1 MHVPEDGVPLLAKAP
16 GGYHARQPGS
26 SNLETLVALVRH
38 EGWIDSS
45 SSHVGQGDFQ
55 PRSQRP
61 ELIRSLHL
69 FHLVH
74 RAVLEKDI
82 EAAHGVFLDV
92 ETYGGDT
99 VLRRA
104 ELDLLPRYRELAE
117 QDVAGRKGEDDD
129 SCGKSVEGQ
138 WRWHSQEEQNDHYDV
153 VEWIA
158 EQPWCTGKVGMIGE
172 SYFAWTQWMA
182 AAQAP
187 PHLACIVPFDGGA
200 DMYRDV
206 AYHGGIMATGFPAGW
221 HITELRSHYRVG
233 RVAENATQGDWDL
246 GWNVINHQLADD
258 FWKVRNP
265 DFSNIRCPVYSIG
278 ILHKVGIHLRG
289 NIRGYEEVTAPKKL
303 MLCHGDFEGDE
314 VAIFESIQV
323 RNQLLRWYDHWL
335 KGNDTGIMD
344 EPAVNVFVRGREE
357 YRPENEWPLARTEY
371 KKMYLSGKQTGVVDS
386 LNDGGLSWD
395 APAMDGA
402 SVTYSYPDPD
412 WTGFSG
418 VGTAVMDKG
427 ILHPCKKIL
436 TFTSDPMPQDTEVTG
451 STVLV
456 LYASSDQ
463 PDTEFL
469 VRIWDQFPD
478 EMQMPGMPPAG
489 RILTR
494 GWLKASH
501 AATKSEEL
509 SKPFRPYYMHDAP
522 QPIEPG
528 KMYKFEIEIWATSNC
543 FLKGHRLRLDLANGD
558 SNALDFGGH
567 YYGLKVGKDTI
578 YFDKDHPSHLI
589 LPVIPPK

>member
-1 MHVPEDGVPLLAKAP
+1 MYSQILIPEVMASMMPEDFPADKLSKPCYKVRVDKDVMVTMRDGVRVAVDVYRPDAP
-16 GGYHARQPGS
+16 GEFPSLYASSPYQKDLYWLPPVPTFHMRETNKIEWFVERGYCYVNHDIRGS
-26 SNLETLVALVRH
+26 
-38 EGWIDSS
+38 
-45 SSHVGQGDFQ
+45 
-55 PRSQRP
+55 
-61 ELIRSLHL
+61 
-69 FHLVH
+69 
-74 RAVLEKDI
+74 
-82 EAAHGVFLDV
+82 
-92 ETYGGDT
+92 
-99 VLRRA
+99 
-104 ELDLLPRYRELAE
+104 
-117 QDVAGRKGEDDD
+117 
-129 SCGKSVEGQ
+129 GKSVEGQ

-371 KKMYLSGKQTGVVDS
+371 KKMYLSDKQTGVVDS
-386 LNDGGLSWD
+386 LNDGGLGWD
-395 APAMDGA
+395 APAVDGA

-418 VGTAVMDKG
+418 VGTAVMDRG

-436 TFTSDPMPQDTEVTG
+436 TFTSDPMPQDTEVIG

-469 VRIWDQFPD
+469 VRIWDQLPD

-522 QPIEPG
+522 KPIEPG

-578 YFDKDHPSHLI
+578 YFDKNHPSHLI

>member
-1 MHVPEDGVPLLAKAP
+1 MRDGVRVALDVYRPDAP
-16 GGYHARQPGS
+16 GEFPSLYASSPYQKDLYYLPPVPTFHMRETNKIEWFVERGYCYVNHDIRGS
-26 SNLETLVALVRH
+26 
-38 EGWIDSS
+38 
-45 SSHVGQGDFQ
+45 
-55 PRSQRP
+55 
-61 ELIRSLHL
+61 
-69 FHLVH
+69 
-74 RAVLEKDI
+74 
-82 EAAHGVFLDV
+82 
-92 ETYGGDT
+92 
-99 VLRRA
+99 
-104 ELDLLPRYRELAE
+104 
-117 QDVAGRKGEDDD
+117 
-129 SCGKSVEGQ
+129 GKSVEGQ
-138 WRWHSQEEQNDHYDV
+138 WRWHSQEEQNDFYDV

-158 EQPWCTGKVGMIGE
+158 SQPWCTGKVGMIGE
-172 SYFAWTQWMA
+172 SYYAWTQWMA

-187 PHLACIVPFDGGA
+187 PHLACVVPFDGGA

-246 GWNVINHQLADD
+246 GWNVINHQLMDD

-265 DFSNIRCPVYSIG
+265 DFSNIKCPVYSIG

-289 NIRGYEEVTAPKKL
+289 NIRGYEEVKTPKKL

-344 EPAVNVFVRGREE
+344 EPPVNIFVRGREL

-371 KKMYLSGKQTGVVDS
+371 TKVY
-386 LNDGGLSWD
+386 
-395 APAMDGA
+395 
-402 SVTYSYPDPD
+402 
-412 WTGFSG
+412 
-418 VGTAVMDKG
+418 
-427 ILHPCKKIL
+427 L
-436 TFTSDPMPQDTEVTG
+436 TFTSDPLPEDTEVIG
-451 STVLV
+451 NTVLV

-463 PDTEFL
+463 PDAEFL

-478 EMQMPGMPPAG
+478 ETQMPGMPPAG

-501 AATKSEEL
+501 AFTKSEEL
-509 SKPFRPYYMHDAP
+509 SKPYRPYYLHDSP
-522 QPIEPG
+522 KPIEPG
-528 KMYKFEIEIWATSNC
+528 KIYKFEIEIWATSNC
-543 FLKGHRLRLDLANGD
+543 FLKGHRIRLDLANGD

-578 YFDKDHPSHLI
+578 YFDEDHPSHLV
-589 LPVIPPK
+589 LPVVPPK